1 MKWENI
7 NLETKLIFLI
17 TVGTIIV
24 LLGAT
29 LAITSTV
36 TDQERELA
44 YDKSVKTAETYASQF
59 NTDMQSSMS
68 IARTLVSSMEKYDT
82 RNRTEANAMLEQILR
97 DHPDLIGTYVCF
109 EPNAFD
115 GMDATY
121 INTTGHDETG
131 RFIPYWNTIG
141 GEVKLD
147 PLIDYQTS
155 SYYQLPKRL
164 KRDVV
169 TEPYLYEGALI
180 VSLVSPIM
188 KKGNFQG
195 IGGVDISLNYID
207 SIVSDIEIFNTG
219 YAAVVSRTGILMS
232 HPTEKEW
239 IGHKSLNSFDIPNI
253 QKLKVDIYNGR
264 SGHIETLDPITGKEV
279 IMFYEPVETGK
290 FSFVLVVPKEEML
303 AGITTLQKQLAGIS
317 FVAICFMGGGA
328 LLIARSITKPIK
340 RIVGNFNKISDE
352 AIEGKLD
359 TRANTDVDI
368 DFRKIPEGLNSI
380 LDALEESN
388 ASIQEMKTVIDS
400 SPAIVFKWKA
410 TPSWPVELVS
420 NNINLLGYSAEEF
433 NSGYLWY
440 GDIVHPEDL
449 GRVQKNLDKQMAEG
463 QNDFTQEYRIITKS
477 GQVRWVDERTLIKR
491 DTKGNIKYLQGIV
504 LDITEKKEA
513 EKAIM
518 EAKMMAEVANH
529 TKSQFLANMSHEL
542 RTPLNS
548 IIGFSDVL
556 LEEAFGKLNEKQK
569 KYAHNIN
576 TSGQHLLEII
586 NDILDLSKIEAGK
599 MELKP
604 EQFGLEEIISE
615 LKNTLEP
622 LVKKKQLILD
632 VDTNLEYP
640 VYADKLKIKQVLYN
654 LLSNAIK
661 FTPEKGKITIDI
673 DYGGEEITISVSD
686 SGIGVSPEEQDKLFK
701 PFRQLDS
708 DSNRQYQGT
717 GLGLALVRNI
727 IEMHGGQIWV
737 ESEAGKGSTFKF
749 TLPRQNDI

>member
-1 MKWENI
+1 
-7 NLETKLIFLI
+7 
-17 TVGTIIV
+17 
-24 LLGAT
+24 
-29 LAITSTV
+29 
-36 TDQERELA
+36 
-44 YDKSVKTAETYASQF
+44 
-59 NTDMQSSMS
+59 MS
-68 IARTLVSSMEKYDT
+68 IARTLASSLEKYDT

-97 DHPDLIGTYVCF
+97 DNPELIGTYVCF

-115 GMDATY
+115 GMDRSY
-121 INTTGHDETG
+121 VNTTGHDETG
-131 RFIPYWNTIG
+131 RFIPYWNTIE

-147 PLIDYQTS
+147 PLLYYQTS
-155 SYYQLPKRL
+155 SYYQLPKWL
-164 KRDVV
+164 EKDVV

-180 VSLVSPIM
+180 VSFVSPIM
-188 KKGNFQG
+188 EEGNFQG
-195 IGGVDISLNYID
+195 IGGVDVSLNYID
-207 SIVSDIEIFNTG
+207 DIVSDIEIFDTG

-239 IGHKSLNSFDIPNI
+239 IGHKKLNSFDIPNI
-253 QKLKVDIYNGR
+253 LEIEEDIYHGR
-264 SGHIETLDPITGKEV
+264 SGHIDTLDPITGKEV
-279 IMFYEPVETGK
+279 TIFYEPVETGR
-290 FSFVLVVPKEEML
+290 FSFLLVVPKEEML
-303 AGITTLQKQLAGIS
+303 AGVTILQKQLAAIF

-368 DFRKIPEGLNSI
+368 DFRKIPERLNSI

-388 ASIQEMKTVIDS
+388 TSIQEMKEVINS
-400 SPAIVFKWKA
+400 SPAIVFKWRA

-420 NNINLLGYSAEEF
+420 NNINLLGYSAEDF
-433 NSGYLWY
+433 DSGHIWY
-440 GDIVHPEDL
+440 GDIIHPQDL
-449 GRVQKNLDKQMAEG
+449 DRVQKDLDKQMAEG
-463 QNDFTQEYRIITKS
+463 QNDFTREYRIITKS
-477 GQVRWVDERTLIKR
+477 GDIKWVDERTLIKR
-491 DTKGNIKYLQGIV
+491 DAKGNIKYLQGII
-504 LDITEKKEA
+504 LDITERKEA
-513 EKAIM
+513 EKAIID
-518 EAKMMAEVANH
+518 AKMMAEAANQ

-556 LEEAFGKLNEKQK
+556 LKEAFGKLNEKQK

-576 TSGQHLLEII
+576 TSGRHLLEII
-586 NDILDLSKIEAGK
+586 NDILDISKIEAGK

-615 LKNTLEP
+615 LNNTLEP

-632 VDTNLEYP
+632 IDTSLEYP

-661 FTPEKGKITIDI
+661 FTPEKGKIAIDI
-673 DYGGEEITISVSD
+673 DYGNEDITISVSD
-686 SGIGVSPEEQDKLFK
+686 SGIGIPPEKQDKLFK
-701 PFRQLDS
+701 PFEQLDS

-717 GLGLALVRNI
+717 GLGLALVKNI
-727 IEMHGGQIWV
+727 IDMHGGQLWV
-737 ESEAGKGSTFKF
+737 ESEAGRGSTFIF
-749 TLPRQNDI
+749 TLPQQNGF